1 MVSLNRGEWSEFY
14 SLLFFLHEF
23 LPPREKRD
31 NNILLN
37 EKDYGKIDSII
48 INSGSN
54 LTFNIED
61 NFVFSLLDSK
71 SKSPQFS
78 KEEIKSQMDQ
88 LYALLKEKK
97 SNRGSFSLPKME
109 KFLSEISQGEILKGS
124 SQNKADI
131 VLLFKKGNSVLKKGY
146 SIKSNLGS
154 SSTILNASSHTNF
167 IYKVKNIN
175 MNSIEEVNSIDT
187 SNKLLDRIEKIKSL
201 GGIIFFDKVESKTFH
216 KSLKKIDK
224 NLPSI
229 LGEVLLKS
237 YTTNN
242 KNLSELF
249 QMISKNKRYLED
261 LLKKFLISISF
272 DFFPSE
278 PWNGKKK
285 IENSGLMVVFKDGSL
300 RIYDRV
306 ENKEELENY
315 LFCSSKLDSPSSSRF
330 HMLELKQSE
339 REIIFSLNLQVRHK

>member
-97 SNRGSFSLPKME
+97 SNRGAFSLPKME

-131 VLLFKKGNSVLKKGY
+131 VLLFKKGSSVLKKGY

-167 IYKVKNIN
+167 RYKVRNIN
-175 MNSIEEVNSIDT
+175 IDSIEKVNSIN
-187 SNKLLDRIEKIKSL
+187 SSKKLLDRIEKIKSI
-201 GGIIFFDKVESKTFH
+201 GGIIVFDKVMSTTFD
-216 KSLKKIDK
+216 KNLKKIDE

-242 KNLSELF
+242 KKLSELF
-249 QMISKNKRYLED
+249 QMVKSKNRDFEA

-272 DFFPSE
+272 DFFPAE

-285 IENSGLMVVFKDGSL
+285 IENDGLIVIYEDGSL
-300 RIYDRV
+300 RIYDR
-306 ENKEELENY
+306 ENNKRDLENY
-315 LFCSSKLDSPSSSRF
+315 LFCSSKLESPSSSRF
-330 HMLELKQSE
+330 HMLELTK
-339 REIIFSLNLQVRHK
+339 RENDIFFNLNLQVRFK